1 MRNNCRTA
9 AGTSKVSKTRVTTSA
24 LGLLNPRKRQR
35 MHQEQEVYHHL
46 YKDKLEKLAKE
57 ALDKRLPELLTI
69 PNGSKD
75 EDEVDSGS
83 DSDNSPK
90 DRRTEPSSTKK
101 IRSLRMKIR
110 REVRVEAWAN
120 ETEEVRCQVKEE
132 MMREKDEF
140 AEINGEEGKVGLER
154 SPESRVLWVGWV
166 NTVQVQWSNQRTLP
180 V

>member
-1 MRNNCRTA
+1 MV
-9 AGTSKVSKTRVTTSA
+9 AGTSKVSKMRVTTST
-24 LGLLNPRKRQR
+24 LGLLNPRKCQHR
-35 MHQEQEVYHHL
+35 HQEQEVYHRL

-69 PNGSKD
+69 PNGSED

-110 REVRVEAWAN
+110 CEVRAEAWAN
-120 ETEEVRCQVKEE
+120 ETEEVRRQVKEE

-154 SPESRVLWVGWV
+154 SPESRAL
-166 NTVQVQWSNQRTLP
+166 
-180 V
+180 